1 MSTPDGPPNGED
13 EGADTQMFRKF
24 VEREE
29 TEQPRAA
36 GAPFRLLTLAIG
48 LLVFAG
54 LVWRLLK

>member
-29 TEQPRAA
+29 EPPKAV
-36 GAPFRLLTLAIG
+36 GAPFRVITLAVG
-48 LLVFAG
+48 LLVLAG
-54 LVWRLLK
+54 IIWLLLK